1 MPEAEEFPTT
11 IGPDATFKGELKF
24 EKGARLLGKVDGQ
37 IETKGR
43 LIIAESGKLT
53 GEANAGD
60 ISVEGHVQGNLQAAG
75 KLKLSSS
82 CRIEGDIQASRLEV
96 AEGAVLQGRCSI
108 GGNGATKPVSAPAGQ
123 VKPQPAPQPAQ
134 GSAPGKK

>member
-43 LIIAESGKLT
+43 LIIAESGKLA
-53 GEANAGD
+53 GEAQAGD
-60 ISVEGHVQGNLQAAG
+60 IRVEGQVKGNLQAAG
-75 KLKLSSS
+75 KLQLSASS
-82 CRIEGDIQASRLEV
+82 RIEGDIQASRLEV

-123 VKPQPAPQPAQ
+123 VKTQPEATPGSTPA
-134 GSAPGKK
+134 KK